1 MLARRQRRT
10 ELSNRAAALSA
21 RRYSFHREPLEIVSQ
36 QPPAPPL
43 QRKGG
48 AAPPPNIEVAVT
60 SAPTLRPSSTRN
72 VTFAASV
79 AGGDTTASGEGEE
92 EAEPKLVMRSKSQTV
107 PQAGSYIARHSAS
120 KALSMSTG
128 VDDRLGNKHVTT
140 TPLTS
145 LPCVWPSCIEWP
157 PERPRPACTCASLC
171 ATGTMDQATRESC
184 QLKGR
189 GKGGYTTWARQ
200 CIRHDIVNP
209 PPNRC
214 TPAPPRLLAKPWPAC
229 TMTAATC
236 LVRATEAP
244 TWSASP
250 LCASWYDAERTK
262 SVTQA
267 PPLIPLPFSPLRPT
281 SGPRPS
287 TAWRRLGTATTP
299 STAWCSCKQATW

>member
-79 AGGDTTASGEGEE
+79 AGGDTTANGEGEGEE

-128 VDDRLGNKHVTT
+128 VDDTCANNHVTT

-171 ATGTMDQATRESC
+171 ATGTMDQATRASC

-189 GKGGYTTWARQ
+189 GKGGYITGTQAVHPT
-200 CIRHDIVNP
+200 RHCGPNP
-209 PPNRC
+209 PTDAC
-214 TPAPPRLLAKPWPAC
+214 PRRQGC
-229 TMTAATC
+229 
-236 LVRATEAP
+236 
-244 TWSASP
+244 
-250 LCASWYDAERTK
+250 
-262 SVTQA
+262 
-267 PPLIPLPFSPLRPT
+267 
-281 SGPRPS
+281 
-287 TAWRRLGTATTP
+287 
-299 STAWCSCKQATW
+299 

>member
-79 AGGDTTASGEGEE
+79 AGGEAEE

-128 VDDRLGNKHVTT
+128 VDDTRANKHVMT

-157 PERPRPACTCASLC
+157 PERPRPACSCASLC
-171 ATGTMDQATRESC
+171 STGTMDQATRASC

-189 GKGGYTTWARQ
+189 GKGVGTARG
-200 CIRHDIVNP
+200 P
-209 PPNRC
+209 G
-214 TPAPPRLLAKPWPAC
+214 
-229 TMTAATC
+229 
-236 LVRATEAP
+236 
-244 TWSASP
+244 SAS
-250 LCASWYDAERTK
+250 D
-262 SVTQA
+262 
-267 PPLIPLPFSPLRPT
+267 
-281 SGPRPS
+281 
-287 TAWRRLGTATTP
+287 TTL
-299 STAWCSCKQATW
+299 